1 MCYFD
6 VILSKPA
13 IHLQILGFWEAV
25 LKESFEP
32 IMHNFRFENDIVS
45 NYVLRVPYYV
55 TRNTH
60 SAIST
65 L

>member
-45 NYVLRVPYYV
+45 NYVLRV
-55 TRNTH
+55 T
-60 SAIST
+60 
-65 L
+65 